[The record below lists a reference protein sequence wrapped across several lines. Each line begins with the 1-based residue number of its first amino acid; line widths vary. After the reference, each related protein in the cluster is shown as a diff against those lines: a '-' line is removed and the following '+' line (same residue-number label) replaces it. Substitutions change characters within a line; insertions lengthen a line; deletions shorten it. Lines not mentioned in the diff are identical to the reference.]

1 MNTGATVGRTQ
12 SELTAFYAGLLAQG
26 GDLPRG
32 ESYHTSWTNAI
43 APLKLPPEA
52 FNYVNRTALS
62 SAYALRPEYIDSAL
76 FLWLLTGK
84 EIYRTRGKD
93 LWNRQKTHCKVPN
106 GYAVV
111 TNMNTTPTTK
121 GDSTPAYWYSENMKY
136 YYLMWAAAP
145 RFDYA
150 TNYLTTEGDVLRG
163 LNRVAPPT
171 PSGTFRLVNRA
182 AGLAL
187 RVNNAALTDNAPA
200 VLASNTTTAS
210 RSWIVTT
217 TSGASRLTNLNSGKV
232 LEVPQSSTAA
242 GTQLV
247 QFAHNGTNTQQW
259 TVQSAG
265 GSFVTLVN
273 RNSGKVAD
281 IAGTANGSAVV
292 QQPASGGT
300 GQQWQLVPV

>member
-84 EIYRTRGKD
+84 EIYRTRAQD
-93 LWNRQKTHCKVPN
+93 MWNRQKQHCKVTN

-111 TNMNTTPTTK
+111 SNMNTTPTTK

-136 YYLMWAAAP
+136 FYLLWAAAP
-145 RFDYA
+145 RFNYA
-150 TNYLTTEGDVLRG
+150 TNYLTTEGNVLRG
-163 LNRVAPPT
+163 VNRVAAPT

-182 AGLAL
+182 AGLAM
-187 RVNNAALTDNAPA
+187 RVNNAVLTDSAA
-200 VLASNTTTAS
+200 VVLASNTDTAS
-210 RSWIVTT
+210 RSWVVTT
-217 TSGASRLTNLNSGKV
+217 TSGASRLTNRNSGKV

-247 QFAHNGTNTQQW
+247 QFAHNGTNTQQP
-259 TVQSAG
+259 AD
-265 GSFVTLVN
+265 GST
-273 RNSGKVAD
+273 R
-281 IAGTANGSAVV
+281 
-292 QQPASGGT
+292 
-300 GQQWQLVPV
+300 QQWQLVAV